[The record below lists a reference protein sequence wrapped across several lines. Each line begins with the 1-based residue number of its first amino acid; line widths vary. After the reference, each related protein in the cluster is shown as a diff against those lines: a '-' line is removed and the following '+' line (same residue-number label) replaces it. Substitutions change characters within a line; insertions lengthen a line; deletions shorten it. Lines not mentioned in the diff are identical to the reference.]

1 MAWKNKNDPSIVNDP
16 TYLEPRVSAVE
27 TKANNNATSLTEK
40 VKKNDLFINVKDFG
54 AKGDGVT
61 DDTVAI
67 QAAIDAV
74 NGTSSLVGQTG
85 LKAINALYFPPGDYI
100 VNGTINISDTV
111 SGGLAV
117 YGAGSLRDTR
127 MGTRIISNVVGA
139 VFLSRKYNA
148 TFSNISF
155 YHAGTAKAIGTTA
168 IQMQKLVNS
177 DDAELEVIGCVID
190 NYETGVKHEGR
201 SCKVTGGSIANCKY
215 GVSLSW
221 TSNGVYDV
229 QPNHT
234 DLPFGFRAFHIADM
248 RFHFCDYAVYNSGT
262 LNNDQIRSVLI
273 ANNLLDF
280 HTKLF
285 YGGLNYA
292 VIEGNMIDLENDDDA
307 IAKIHIVSGG
317 KNISIVGNTLT
328 GYMSTGAN
336 VPARKGKLGIRFDV
350 LAQGCTIVGNSL
362 SGFADAA
369 IDVSAGAT
377 GSTIAAN
384 TLFDNNIALRLNGTF
399 TSSIVSN
406 NAYSGNSTMNGGLPT
421 FSSDSRFDVRG
432 TFVNL
437 MTTANALN
445 NCLFQD
451 TGDSNKLKFKDGT
464 GTVKTIT
471 VT

>member
-1 MAWKNKNDPSIVNDP
+1 
-16 TYLEPRVSAVE
+16 
-27 TKANNNATSLTEK
+27 
-40 VKKNDLFINVKDFG
+40 
-54 AKGDGVT
+54 
-61 DDTVAI
+61 
-67 QAAIDAV
+67 
-74 NGTSSLVGQTG
+74 
-85 LKAINALYFPPGDYI
+85 
-100 VNGTINISDTV
+100 
-111 SGGLAV
+111 
-117 YGAGSLRDTR
+117 
-127 MGTRIISNVVGA
+127 
-139 VFLSRKYNA
+139 
-148 TFSNISF
+148 
-155 YHAGTAKAIGTTA
+155 
-168 IQMQKLVNS
+168 
-177 DDAELEVIGCVID
+177 
-190 NYETGVKHEGR
+190 
-201 SCKVTGGSIANCKY
+201 
-215 GVSLSW
+215 
-221 TSNGVYDV
+221 
-229 QPNHT
+229 
-234 DLPFGFRAFHIADM
+234 
-248 RFHFCDYAVYNSGT
+248 
-262 LNNDQIRSVLI
+262 VLI

-432 TFVNL
+432 TFVKEG
-437 MTTANALN
+437 A
-445 NCLFQD
+445 
-451 TGDSNKLKFKDGT
+451 
-464 GTVKTIT
+464 
-471 VT
+471 